1 MQSSND
7 MRRQSSQDSKQFN
20 STRYCRHRLYRVL
33 TICLALALLA
43 CNLGQMAARSTPKH
57 APTRTPLPTLTPT
70 SLLPLSPTTN
80 SFPTTVVATAETTTP
95 VPTFTPPPS
104 NSQDLSPTPTL
115 ANAAAPQNT
124 PAATPPPTP
133 ASTSIDLPTATPPPQ
148 TAGWSFAGVRSYPDP
163 YGGGLLLYGD
173 LVNDTGTTQELVFV
187 SGTFYDASGQ
197 VIADAGSTSDYWPV
211 DIIPP
216 GGRLPFEL
224 TVLDIEQAAAYDLT
238 LEAQPSDRTPHQD
251 FEFANL
257 DQWRE
262 EESYCLA
269 GELQNLGAPLQEYV
283 VIVAVLFDSQDRV
296 LKFGEYYESG
306 PVDQSLEFE
315 ICIDLINQDVARHE
329 LRAWGQ

>member
-1 MQSSND
+1 MRPLNE
-7 MRRQSSQDSKQFN
+7 MRRQSSEDSKQFN

-43 CNLGQMAARSTPKH
+43 CHLSQMAARPTPKR

-70 SLLPLSPTTN
+70 SLLPLSTTN
-80 SFPTTVVATAETTTP
+80 SFPTTVVATEETATP
-95 VPTFTPPPS
+95 VPTFTPPPD
-104 NSQDLSPTPTL
+104 NSEAPSPTPTL
-115 ANAAAPQNT
+115 ANATAPQNT
-124 PAATPPPTP
+124 PTANPPPTP

-148 TAGWSFAGVRSYPDP
+148 TAGWSFAGVQSYPDP

-173 LVNDTGTTQELVFV
+173 LINDTGMTQELVFV

-197 VIADAGSTSDYWPV
+197 VIADPGSTSDYWPV
-211 DIIPP
+211 DVIPS

-224 TVLDIEQAAAYDLT
+224 TVLDIEQAVAYDLT
-238 LEAQPSDRTPHQD
+238 LEAQPSDRTPRQD

-257 DQWRE
+257 DQWGE
-262 EESYCLA
+262 DDIYCLT
-269 GELQNLGAPLQEYV
+269 GELQNLGAPLQEYI

-296 LKFGEYYESG
+296 LKFGEYYEPG
-306 PVDQSLEFE
+306 PVDPSLEFE
-315 ICIDLINQDVARHE
+315 ICIDLINQDIARHE